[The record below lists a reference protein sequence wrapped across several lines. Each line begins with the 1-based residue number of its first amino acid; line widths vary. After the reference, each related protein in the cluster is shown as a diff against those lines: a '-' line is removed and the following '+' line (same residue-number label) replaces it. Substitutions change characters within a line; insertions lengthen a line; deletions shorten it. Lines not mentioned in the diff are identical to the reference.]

1 MFTNYWAKTDVYTSQ
16 HKDPFRTPAVLN
28 PNHTLIADLRGARFP
43 DGIPNASSDLA
54 RNGAVELGIQQHQ
67 RPRRGHHP
75 RAVGSGAKI
84 SIASD
89 CRESLTEFRDLGVG
103 PAKRTEVQ

>member
-54 RNGAVELGIQQHQ
+54 RNGAVEAAKLEATRRKGL
-67 RPRRGHHP
+67 PRGLPQLPGTTPFGKMLR
-75 RAVGSGAKI
+75 RRLV
-84 SIASD
+84 
-89 CRESLTEFRDLGVG
+89 
-103 PAKRTEVQ
+103 